1 MNRLV
6 IRDAVRFA
14 PRKYAAAVVA
24 ALFVALALGVAA
36 RSAMVPTQAVQIEGR
51 FFPGAS
57 LGRGLY
63 EEPLPF

>member
-1 MNRLV
+1 MNRSV
-6 IRDAVRFA
+6 IRGAVRFA
-14 PRKYAAAVVA
+14 PHKYAAAVVA
-24 ALFVALALGVAA
+24 ALFVALALGAAA

-51 FFPGAS
+51 SSFGAS

>member
-1 MNRLV
+1 MSASVMKR
-6 IRDAVRFA
+6 AMPFGA
-14 PRKYAAAVVA
+14 RKHAAAVVA
-24 ALFVALALGVAA
+24 ALFVALALGAVA